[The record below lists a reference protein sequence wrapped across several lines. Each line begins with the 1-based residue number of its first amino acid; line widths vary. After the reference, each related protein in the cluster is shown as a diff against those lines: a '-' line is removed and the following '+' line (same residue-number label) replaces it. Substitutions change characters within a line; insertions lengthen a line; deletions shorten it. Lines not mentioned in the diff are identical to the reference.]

1 MRFFLPFW
9 ASINDLTRTPSFHLT
24 VSSSM
29 PSSCPQPMA
38 VVVLLL
44 LFQIAWT
51 WFHYGYERRN
61 DDDRGNWL
69 GNFSSDYVYYSWEEW
84 KNEGLPEPVERIA
97 KTSWPRTRFKQI
109 LILIQ
114 ANALHLKTP
123 HTGNARLQLFIV
135 ASMYAWFNNRCL
147 SPSRLHSSSMSP
159 VLEC

>member
-1 MRFFLPFW
+1 MISHAHFPFTLPCRRPC
-9 ASINDLTRTPSFHLT
+9 LPPVPT
-24 VSSSM
+24 
-29 PSSCPQPMA
+29 QPMA
-38 VVVLLL
+38 VVLLLL
-44 LFQIAWT
+44 LFQIAWA

-69 GNFSSDYVYYSWEEW
+69 GNFSFDYVYYSWEEW